1 MSIFTLTVKL
11 PGSHWSQRFT
21 LSGASRFLV
30 AQQAAA
36 ILRRLAA
43 SRGVN
48 VFALDYQ
55 VAA

>member
-1 MSIFTLTVKL
+1 MPAFTLIVKL

-21 LSGASRFLV
+21 LSGTSRFTV

-48 VFALDYQ
+48 VFALDYR
-55 VAA
+55 VGA

>member
-21 LSGASRFLV
+21 LSGTSRFTV

-48 VFALDYQ
+48 VFVLDYA
-55 VAA
+55 VAS